1 MAIFNEY
8 LTGEDRVLAV
18 EAARYENEWNKL
30 STLFEMT
37 SMQLDQMRNDAE
49 MKVFEESGTYDDLDF
64 LYQEAEN
71 ETTAQNQNIF
81 QKIIQWFK
89 NIFTAIGNK
98 VKSFLGNKNPE
109 EEVEVPVE
117 VIEKVGAIEKAHS
130 EMSVGFAKIR
140 NGDFTGAFNIL
151 NAVKI
156 PALVAAGAI
165 GTGVAIKKM
174 KKGEADG
181 LMQRLNKIKENVE
194 AMFNGISSK
203 LLGLKDANQQ
213 RSAKS
218 SLNPIQKFMSLINNV
233 TSAICS
239 AMKKGAAVV
248 KDKVDE
254 VTGKKENAK
263 KEKQIA
269 NDKFAGQKNGVT
281 IKRFGQFEY
290 RIDQTKGTVTKVD
303 KKGNETD
310 VPTGEIPP
318 QLLKLVHRAKAE
330 GAMQTQNQ
338 QNQADKIREDQKSLK
353 GAKKTFNVSK
363 GGKVI
368 VNPKTHRFYYVD
380 KSTGKSTELNKNN
393 LAQYVPG
400 DTSKERNLRKK
411 IVAAVTESAEIDI
424 KEMEAMFTEAG
435 YEFVAE
441 EDSMAEIC
449 TDLEN
454 NGWIIES
461 ADGIIT
467 AMETVEAEVDDVS
480 ANIFGEDLSGE
491 VATESAKDAFDQEVE
506 DLMLEFADL

>member
-89 NIFTAIGNK
+89 NIFTSIGNK

-117 VIEKVGAIEKAHS
+117 VVEKVSAIEKAHS

-151 NAVKI
+151 NAVKT
-156 PALVAAGAI
+156 PALLTASAVV
-165 GTGVAIKKM
+165 TIKKM

-181 LMQRLNKIKENVE
+181 LMQRLNKVKENVE
-194 AMFNGISSK
+194 AQFNGLTSM
-203 LLGLKDANQQ
+203 LLGIKDVNKQKA
-213 RSAKS
+213 AKS
-218 SLNPIQKFMSLINNV
+218 ALNPIQKFMSLVNNV
-233 TSAICS
+233 ISAIFS
-239 AMKKGAAVV
+239 AIKKGAAAV

-254 VTGKKENAK
+254 VTGKKEKAI

-281 IKRFGQFEY
+281 IKRLGNFEY
-290 RIDQTKGTVTKVD
+290 RIDQTRGTVTKVD

-310 VPTGEIPP
+310 VPEGDIPE
-318 QLLKLVHRAKAE
+318 QLLKLVKRAKAE
-330 GAMQTQNQ
+330 GAMQTKNQ
-338 QNQADKIREDQKSLK
+338 HTQAQQSKEDAKSLK

-380 KSTGKSTELNKNN
+380 LATGKSTELNKNN

-400 DTSKERNLRKK
+400 DRSKDRNLRKN
-411 IVAAVTESAEIDI
+411 IVAAVTESVEIDI
-424 KEMEAMFTEAG
+424 KAMEAMFTEAG

-449 TDLEN
+449 IDLEN
-454 NGWIIES
+454 NGWVIES

-467 AMETVEAEVDDVS
+467 VTETVEAKVDDVS
-480 ANIFGEDLSGE
+480 ANIFGEELNDD
-491 VATESAKDAFDQEVE
+491 VKTESAKDAFDQEVE
-506 DLMLEFADL
+506 DLMSEFAEL